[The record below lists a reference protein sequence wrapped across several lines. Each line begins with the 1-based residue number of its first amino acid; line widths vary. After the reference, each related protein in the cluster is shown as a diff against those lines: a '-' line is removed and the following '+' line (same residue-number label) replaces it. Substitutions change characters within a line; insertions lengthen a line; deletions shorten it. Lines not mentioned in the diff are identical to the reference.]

1 MTDPY
6 HGGVDEILANT
17 VLFAGLRPD
26 AALTLEKVAQRRR
39 LERGEVV
46 FRLGDLGTSMYVIIR
61 GKIGMTRP
69 AGADRDSLLSVLGPG
84 DLLGELTL
92 FDPAPRKA
100 TATAL
105 TDLELAEFTASAV
118 RHWLQEEPDAAWHF
132 LQLLARRVRR
142 INDAL
147 ENLLHGHIPH
157 RVARMLLDLAAKF
170 GTPTSEGVR
179 VDHGLTQEQLAHYV
193 GASRES
199 VNKSLSELAS
209 RGVVRL
215 EPRCLVILDITKLTH
230 KANA

>member
-1 MTDPY
+1 MSDPY
-6 HGGVDEILANT
+6 HGGVDEILTNT

-26 AALTLEKVAQRRR
+26 AALTLEKVAQWRR

-84 DLLGELTL
+84 DLLGEFTL

-132 LQLLARRVRR
+132 LQLLARV
-142 INDAL
+142 
-147 ENLLHGHIPH
+147 
-157 RVARMLLDLAAKF
+157 LLDLAAKF

-199 VNKSLSELAS
+199 VYKSLSELAS

-215 EPRCLVILDITKLTH
+215 EPRCLVILDIAKLTH

>member
-1 MTDPY
+1 MNDTY
-6 HGGVDEILANT
+6 HYGVDEILANT

-26 AALTLEKVAQRRR
+26 AALTLETVAQRRH

-46 FRLGDLGTSMYVIIR
+46 FRLGDIGTSMYVITR

-69 AGADRDSLLSVLGPG
+69 AGTDRDSLLAVLGPG

-92 FDPAPRKA
+92 FDPAPRRA

-105 TDLELAEFTASAV
+105 TDLDLAEFTASAV
-118 RHWLQEEPDAAWHF
+118 RSWLQEEPDVAWHF

-142 INDAL
+142 VNDAM
-147 ENLLHGHIPH
+147 ENLLHGHIPL
-157 RVARMLLDLAAKF
+157 RVARMLLDLATKF
-170 GTPTSEGVR
+170 GTPTLEGIR
-179 VDHGLTQEQLAHYV
+179 VNHGLTQEQLAHCV

-199 VNKSLSELAS
+199 VNKSLSELAN

-215 EPRCLVILDITKLTH
+215 DLRSLVILDIAKLTH
-230 KANA
+230 KAHA